1 VNRSWL
7 HSPVLLNEVLDGL
20 EVKAGGT
27 YIDCTLGPGGHAR
40 AILERSNPNGRLLGI
55 DQDPSAIQLFKN
67 QLISYGDRVTL
78 VSDSFVRLKDNASV
92 EGFIPSD
99 GVLLDLGVSSFQLDN
114 GERGFSLQKD
124 GPLDMRMDP
133 KGEMTAEHLVNELTE
148 AELAD
153 IIVKYGEEPRA
164 KAIARAIVRGRPVR
178 TTLQLAQVVARAAGR
193 RGRIHPATRTFQA
206 LRIAVNG
213 ELEALST
220 VLPQTI
226 AVLASGGRVAIIS
239 FHSLEDRLVK
249 EFMTR
254 ESHDCICPPEVPV
267 CACAH
272 KRTLRILSKKP
283 ARPTAEEVRQNPR
296 SRSAKLRVAERV

>member
-7 HSPVLLNEVLDGL
+7 HLPVLLNEVLDGL
-20 EVKAGGT
+20 QVKAGGT
-27 YIDCTLGPGGHAR
+27 YIDCTLGAGGHAR
-40 AILERSNPNGRLLGI
+40 AILESSTPNGRLLGI
-55 DQDPSAIQLFKN
+55 DQDPAAIRLSEGQLG
-67 QLISYGDRVTL
+67 SYGERVTL
-78 VSDSFVRLKDNASV
+78 VRDSFVRLEANASA

-99 GVLLDLGVSSFQLDN
+99 GVLLDLGVSSLQLHN
-114 GERGFSLQKD
+114 GERGFSLQTD

-133 KGEMTAEHLVNELTE
+133 SGEITAEHLVNELTE
-148 AELAD
+148 AELAH
-153 IIVKYGEEPRA
+153 IIVKYGEERKA

-178 TTLQLAQVVARAAGR
+178 TTLQLARVVARAAGR

-213 ELEALST
+213 ELEALSK
-220 VLPQTI
+220 VLPQTV
-226 AVLASGGRVAIIS
+226 AVLATGGRVAIIS

-254 ESHDCICPPEVPV
+254 ESRDCICPPEVPV

-283 ARPTAEEVRQNPR
+283 ARPTEEEVRQNPR
-296 SRSAKLRVAERV
+296 SRSARLRVAERV

>member
-1 VNRSWL
+1 VNSCLL
-7 HSPVLLNEVLDGL
+7 HTPVLLNEVLEGL

-27 YIDCTLGPGGHAR
+27 YIDCTLGAGGHAR
-40 AILERSNPNGRLLGI
+40 AILEKSDPNGRLLGI
-55 DQDPSAIQLFKN
+55 DQDPKAIQLSKKE
-67 QLISYGDRVTL
+67 LGSYGDRVTL
-78 VSDSFVRLKDNASV
+78 VLDSFVRLEAKASS

-99 GVLLDLGVSSFQLDN
+99 GVVLDLGVSSHQLQN
-114 GERGFSLQKD
+114 GERGFSFQTN

-133 KGEMTAEHLVNELTE
+133 SGDITAEHLVNELTE
-148 AELAD
+148 AELTN
-153 IIVKYGEEPRA
+153 IIARYGEEPKA
-164 KAIARAIVRGRPVR
+164 KAIVRAIMRGRPLR
-178 TTLQLAQVVARAAGR
+178 TTLQLADVVARATGR

-220 VLPQTI
+220 VLPQTV
-226 AVLASGGRVAIIS
+226 AVLARGGRVAVIS

-249 EFMTR
+249 GFMTR
-254 ESHDCICPPEVPV
+254 ESRDCICPPEMPV

-272 KRTLRILSKKP
+272 KRTLQILTKKP
-283 ARPTAEEVRQNPR
+283 TRPTAEEVRQNPR

>member
-20 EVKAGGT
+20 EVNAGGT
-27 YIDCTLGPGGHAR
+27 YIDCTLGAGGHAR
-40 AILERSNPNGRLLGI
+40 AILERSDPDGRLLGI
-55 DQDPSAIQLFKN
+55 DQDPAAIQLSEN

-78 VSDSFVRLKDNASV
+78 VSDSFVRLEANASV

-99 GVLLDLGVSSFQLDN
+99 GVLLDLGVSSLQLDN
-114 GERGFSLQKD
+114 GERGFSFQTD

-148 AELAD
+148 AKLAD
-153 IIVKYGEEPRA
+153 IIVKYGEEPKA

-178 TTLQLAQVVARAAGR
+178 TTLQLAHVVARAAGR

-220 VLPQTI
+220 VLPQTV
-226 AVLASGGRVAIIS
+226 AVLARGGRVAIIS

-249 EFMTR
+249 EFMAR

-267 CACAH
+267 CACEH
-272 KRTLRILSKKP
+272 KRTLRILRKKP

>member
-1 VNRSWL
+1 MNRSWL

-27 YIDCTLGPGGHAR
+27 YIDCTLGPGGHTR

-55 DQDPSAIQLFKN
+55 DQDPTAIQLSEN

-78 VSDSFVRLKDNASV
+78 VRDSFVRLKANASV

-99 GVLLDLGVSSFQLDN
+99 GVLLDLGVSSLQLDN

-133 KGEMTAEHLVNELTE
+133 EGEMTAEHLVNELTE

-153 IIVKYGEEPRA
+153 IIVKYGEERKA

-226 AVLASGGRVAIIS
+226 AVLARGGRVAIIS

-249 EFMTR
+249 EFMAR

-267 CACAH
+267 CTCAH

>member
-27 YIDCTLGPGGHAR
+27 YVDCTLGAGGHAR
-40 AILERSNPNGRLLGI
+40 AILERSNPDGRLLGI
-55 DQDPSAIQLFKN
+55 DQDSAAIQLCER
-67 QLISYGDRVTL
+67 QLVSYGDRVTL
-78 VSDSFVRLKDNASV
+78 VRDSFVRLEANASA
-92 EGFIPSD
+92 EGFTPSD
-99 GVLLDLGVSSFQLDN
+99 GVLLDLGLSSPQLDS

-133 KGEMTAEHLVNELTE
+133 NGEMTAEHLVNELTE
-148 AELAD
+148 AELTD

-164 KAIARAIVRGRPVR
+164 KAIARAIVRGRPVT
-178 TTLQLAQVVARAAGR
+178 TTLQLAHVVARAAGR

-206 LRIAVNG
+206 LRIAVNS

-220 VLPQTI
+220 VLPQTV
-226 AVLASGGRVAIIS
+226 AVLARGGRVAIIS

-249 EFMTR
+249 EFMAR

-267 CACAH
+267 CACEH